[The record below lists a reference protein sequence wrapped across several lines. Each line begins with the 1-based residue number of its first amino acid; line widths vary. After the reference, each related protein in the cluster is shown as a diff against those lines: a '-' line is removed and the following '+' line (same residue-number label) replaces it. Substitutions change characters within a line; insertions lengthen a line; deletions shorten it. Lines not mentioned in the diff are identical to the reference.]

1 LFVDAALFILHCS
14 IHKSNYQVS
23 FVRLGT
29 LPTFQVIYCLLI
41 SNITSK
47 NYWYLFFCYSINYS
61 ISSPKQSQRRI
72 IPKANHTLYAY
83 RFVSTSLSTLDN
95 RKILAPI
102 LCTYS
107 IIPKTI
113 NAPPILFFLYNTIVV
128 SYLRQR

>member
-1 LFVDAALFILHCS
+1 MFVDAALFILHCS

-47 NYWYLFFCYSINYS
+47 NYWYLFFVILSTIQYHPQNNRNDA
-61 ISSPKQSQRRI
+61 SSQ
-72 IPKANHTLYAY
+72 KAIVTQPHFTY

-113 NAPPILFFLYNTIVV
+113 VIQRTIYIVFFV
-128 SYLRQR
+128 

>member
-1 LFVDAALFILHCS
+1 MFVDAALFILHCN
-14 IHKSNYQVS
+14 IHKLNYQVS

-72 IPKANHTLYAY
+72 IPKSNRNTTTLYVPFCFNFLIFTRQLKDTGAY
-83 RFVSTSLSTLDN
+83 IVYIF
-95 RKILAPI
+95 
-102 LCTYS
+102 YH
-107 IIPKTI
+107 PKNDRNTTHH
-113 NAPPILFFLYNTIVV
+113 LYCFFCIT
-128 SYLRQR
+128 Q